1 MPREHVVAAGPHSLY
16 GHAQATPN
24 GVRPL
29 DSKRYRLVK
38 GDFTGEQSAL
48 IISSEW
54 SKLINLPHLSSVNLW
69 SLDVHCRWVP
79 GTLSDVI
86 NMVTHRRRNTVPPK
100 AKNRLRSTIRCLC
113 TTRTNTHIANRTVP
127 VISHI
132 SKAQGMCGTL
142 SRKISGSGGYR
153 FMSGTLSC
161 TTTMTNAVI
170 QVTRNAQTVNRQ
182 R

>member
-1 MPREHVVAAGPHSLY
+1 MDMPRPLQMVYARWIRRDIASSKEISLEENRV
-16 GHAQATPN
+16 P
-24 GVRPL
+24 
-29 DSKRYRLVK
+29 
-38 GDFTGEQSAL
+38 L

-54 SKLINLPHLSSVNLW
+54 SKLIKLPHLSSVNLW

-170 QVTRNAQTVNRQ
+170 QVTRNA
-182 R
+182 